1 MDKSIIL
8 EIVNGRVEPRIYAF
22 LTRTVPRY
30 LKVGDTYRPVPQ
42 RIREWEKKG
51 FDIISF
57 TSPWKAFFDNGCYFR
72 DYEVHRYLTEIAK
85 MKRITREELLELAGV
100 PDSDEG
106 DSPYSQEFFRYAL
119 NGAEEVTD
127 AQKAAKN
134 VDSAVEDIRRYCY
147 GEKSHALSYSVYD
160 LNGKAEEDK
169 LERVLK
175 EPREN
180 QRKAIEKFVKA
191 VGGKA
196 LKKKKLLMYAV
207 MRFGKTFTSLCCAK
221 KCGARLVVVVS
232 AKKDVSSE
240 WENEVRYTKNFEDYE
255 FLDADN
261 LKRND
266 AILKQIKSKKKSFVV
281 FLTLHAFLKDKEWL
295 NQLFRSRIDLLIVDE
310 THFGARAARLGRVLA
325 EESAKDRKVRCD
337 VDVDDDIK
345 GAVKGEDEVVSQ
357 IALNARVKL
366 HLSGTPYRI
375 LMRGEFPE
383 EDIVAFCQYTDIID
397 AQAAW
402 DRDHLG
408 KRKGDTDEEYAEW
421 ENPYYGFPQMVR
433 FAFNPSEQALRLL
446 RSIRKDGGTYSF
458 AEIFRPAQDEKGEFN
473 GKFAHPKEVEE
484 FVRVLDGSDECES
497 TGFISLIKFLKDNK
511 RDICHHMVMVLP
523 YCASCDAMEALLKS
537 GKFKNLAEYE
547 VLNISGHR
555 RSPAFDDPQSV
566 KDTIARLATGDK
578 KHPPRN
584 TITLTVNRMLTGSTV
599 PEWDTMIF
607 LKDTKSPQEYDQA
620 IFRLQSPYVQTIP
633 CADGGGAGRPIR
645 RNLKPQTLLIDFN
658 PDRMFRMQEL
668 KGQVYN
674 DNVGKKGHE
683 QLARRIEKELE
694 VSPIIFLNGDKLK
707 QAKHEDVVNVVREYS
722 GKRGVSEEVLELDV
736 DLDCLAE
743 SDRLASLIA
752 NESELDAREGMSFKT
767 GSGPGDDFNPLAKK
781 PVRPV
786 VPSGKNPPEGDEEEG
801 DDTAKELASRFR
813 NYYRRVLF
821 YAFLIQDEVKTLDDV
836 INSIRKEA
844 KDNLRIATHL
854 GIYKA
859 DLIELKKVRSGVLS
873 QFEYSIGR
881 ISELAHDEKKE
892 PLERALVAVRRFGRI
907 GQAKIVTPA
916 NIAYDMVCQI
926 PAAKFKKMLWNG
938 DKILDIASKMGEFA
952 IAIVRRAN
960 ELGIETKEIKGSVLS
975 IPMCGIT
982 YEFTRKV
989 YDLLG
994 LDPDCIATPEKLDSY
1009 KLLETK
1015 DDDGRIDYQ
1024 RIKSLLAQ
1032 KKSFKD
1038 ISIKDKISKKGTKT
1052 MCMKVGAVFG
1062 NPPYQQN
1069 QASEKCSVSA
1079 AMAGA
1084 IYPRF
1089 VEAARTIAPS
1099 CVSMITPSRWMTKSG
1114 RGISRDWVDELLAC
1128 NHFVEI
1134 HDFPVATEC
1143 FGNVEVKGG
1152 VNYFYYSEEHE
1163 GACKYLVHS
1172 GDEVHESRSGLNA
1185 AGAGVVIRD
1194 DRANAIMARV
1204 SAVEGEE
1211 YYKTNSFS
1219 SLVGPNTLF
1228 CDCGK
1233 GILNSNWTGY
1243 VEKKDKNHPIKYYL
1257 NKNKVKCGYAWISRK
1272 DLIKSFGTVA
1282 LHKVF
1287 IPEAGGSGTDMKIL
1301 GNPFYGEPDSICSQT
1316 YICIGYNPDKH
1327 HFTKKQCENIISY
1340 IKTRFFRDMVSI
1352 KKKTQ
1357 HAFSTVYQFVPMQD
1371 FSEPWTDKKLYEKYR
1386 ISSDE
1391 QKFIESMIKPME

>member
-281 FLTLHAFLKDKEWL
+281 FVTLHAFLKDKEWL

-994 LDPDCIATPEKLDSY
+994 LDPDCIATPEKLTSER
-1009 KLLETK
+1009 LLEVRK
-1015 DDDGRIDYQ
+1015 DDETLDYEKI
-1024 RIKSLLAQ
+1024 RTLLTQ
-1032 KKSFKD
+1032 KGKFSEV
-1038 ISIKDKISKKGTKT
+1038 SVGDKISKKGSKS
-1052 MCMKVGAVFG
+1052 MCMKIGSVVG
-1062 NPPYQQN
+1062 NPPYHEVDGGH
-1069 QASEKCSVSA
+1069 ASSA
-1079 AMAGA
+1079 LPV
-1084 IYPRF
+1084 YQDF
-1089 VEAARTIAPS
+1089 VELGKHVSESCSTLIIPARWYSGGRGLDKFRERMLADDGLSRLVDFIDALDCFPLIDLAGGVCYYYWDKEYHGPCKVVSYRNGARSEMSRPLLEENATTFVRFNEAVSILRKVAQKNEPSFSTIMRANDPFGYDVRVEGS
-1099 CVSMITPSRWMTKSG
+1099 FKRIKPDVKDDKFADSVMIHYWGKSG
-1114 RGISRDWVDELLAC
+1114 KSVGYVHKSTVRKSKDIINKMKVMVSSSYGERGSLPYAVIGKPFIAGKGTVC
-1128 NHFVEI
+1128 
-1134 HDFPVATEC
+1134 TET
-1143 FGNVEVKGG
+1143 
-1152 VNYFYYSEEHE
+1152 
-1163 GACKYLVHS
+1163 YLV
-1172 GDEVHESRSGLNA
+1172 VA
-1185 AGAGVVIRD
+1185 AFETAEEC
-1194 DRANAIMARV
+1194 ANAISYMQTKLFR
-1204 SAVEGEE
+1204 
-1211 YYKTNSFS
+1211 F
-1219 SLVGPNTLF
+1219 LVLQ
-1228 CDCGK
+1228 
-1233 GILNSNWTGY
+1233 
-1243 VEKKDKNHPIKYYL
+1243 
-1257 NKNKVKCGYAWISRK
+1257 RK
-1272 DLIKSFGTVA
+1272 S
-1282 LHKVF
+1282 
-1287 IPEAGGSGTDMKIL
+1287 
-1301 GNPFYGEPDSICSQT
+1301 
-1316 YICIGYNPDKH
+1316 
-1327 HFTKKQCENIISY
+1327 
-1340 IKTRFFRDMVSI
+1340 
-1352 KKKTQ
+1352 TQ
-1357 HAFSTVYQFVPMQD
+1357 HAPPAVYQLVPLQD
-1371 FSEPWTDKKLYEKYR
+1371 FSQKWTDAKLYKKYGITR
-1386 ISSDE
+1386 EE
-1391 QKFIESMIKPME
+1391 QEFIDSMIKPME

>member
-147 GEKSHALSYSVYD
+147 GEKDHALSYSVYD

-383 EDIVAFCQYTDIID
+383 EDIVAFCQYADIID

-446 RSIRKDGGTYSF
+446 RSIRKVGGTYSF

-786 VPSGKNPPEGDEEEG
+786 VPSGKNPPEGEEEEG

-926 PAAKFKKMLWNG
+926 PAAKFKKMLRDG

-960 ELGIETKEIKGSVLS
+960 ELGVETKEIKGSVLS

-994 LDPDCIATPEKLDSY
+994 LDPDCIAAPEKLNSY
-1009 KLLETK
+1009 KLLEVK
-1015 DDDGRIDYQ
+1015 DADGQIDYQ
-1024 RIKSLLAQ
+1024 KIKRLLTQ
-1032 KKSFKD
+1032 DKKFKD
-1038 ISIKDKISKKGTKT
+1038 ISTEDHISKKGTKT
-1052 MCMKVGAVFG
+1052 MCMRVGTVLG
-1062 NPPYQQN
+1062 NPPYQEMKGEEKLGF
-1069 QASEKCSVSA
+1069 AS
-1079 AMAGA
+1079 A
-1084 IYPRF
+1084 IYPYF
-1089 VEAARTIAPS
+1089 MNTAFSMDAAF
-1099 CVSMITPSRWMTKSG
+1099 VSMITPSRWLLKTG
-1114 RGISRDWVDELLAC
+1114 QGINEEWADKLIHS
-1128 NHFVEI
+1128 NHFISMSDYHDARECFHGVEI
-1134 HDFPVATEC
+1134 
-1143 FGNVEVKGG
+1143 KGG
-1152 VNYFYYSEEHE
+1152 VSYFLYSDDHL
-1163 GACKYLVHS
+1163 GKCSYRNLVMGRES
-1172 GDEVHESRSGLNA
+1172 KVEDKLDAFGCGVVVRDEVARSVLKK
-1185 AGAGVVIRD
+1185 I
-1194 DRANAIMARV
+1194 IE
-1204 SAVEGEE
+1204 VEGEGYSE
-1211 YYKTNSFS
+1211 SSSFS
-1219 SLVGPNTLF
+1219 KYVGPTHF
-1228 CDCGK
+1228 FDK
-1233 GILNSNWTGY
+1233 GGQLGSSWKGFKL
-1243 VEKKDKNHPIKYYL
+1243 KKDARHDIKYYL
-1257 NKNKVKCGYAWISRK
+1257 NKRVVDCGFAWIS
-1272 DLIKSFGTVA
+1272 KSDIPKGLEA
-1282 LHKVF
+1282 ISLHKVYV
-1287 IPEAGGSGTDMKIL
+1287 PEAYGAGEGFPHQIL
-1301 GNPFYGEPDSICSQT
+1301 GVPFYGEPGSVCSQT
-1316 YICIGYNPDKH
+1316 YLCIGYDHKL
-1327 HFTKKQCENIISY
+1327 TKAECLNIISY
-1340 IKTRFFRDMVSI
+1340 IKTRFFRYMVSI
-1352 KKKTQ
+1352 KKNTQ
-1357 HAFSTVYQFVPMQD
+1357 HSFSAVYQFVPMQD